1 MRIEASRETLEISFD
16 LPLTNHTGKARIKE
30 RDSVYDYGKPFA
42 SRSRCFNSS
51 NYVEWQICYDD
62 PAERQRS
69 TVEEVTFTTFRGKK
83 KESKSLYELSE
94 ALYYFYHWDIV
105 SDGEIQDL
113 VRSVEVEESKFID
126 HRPDAQIGRDNP
138 TDTEI
143 NGLSFHRMILKYPQL
158 IYKFHPH
165 NNYIAEIT
173 IREKQRAVGVQ
184 PMLYFCFPIS
194 ELKPTAEKL
203 TGRTAKPKETARLT
217 LTPDKKPMIL
227 DMFRIFGILSESHN
241 KDILSIL
248 NAIKQSRS
256 GQKRDMR
263 NGDGQDRS

>member
-1 MRIEASRETLEISFD
+1 MRTEACRETLEVSFD

-30 RDSVYDYGKPFA
+30 RSSIYDYGEPFA
-42 SRSRCFNSS
+42 SRSRCFNSN

-62 PAERQRS
+62 PAEKQRS
-69 TVEEVTFTTFRGKK
+69 TVEEVIFTTFRG
-83 KESKSLYELSE
+83 ERKSLYELSE
-94 ALYYFYHWDIV
+94 VLYYFYHWDVV

-113 VRSVEVEESKFID
+113 VRNIEVEESKFID

-138 TDTEI
+138 ADTEI
-143 NGLSFHRMILKYPQL
+143 NGLSFHRMILKHPQL

-165 NNYIAEIT
+165 NDYIAEIT

-194 ELKPTAEKL
+194 ELKPVAEKL
-203 TGRTAKPKETARLT
+203 TGRTARPKETARLT
-217 LTPDKKPMIL
+217 LTPDKKSMVL

-248 NAIKQSRS
+248 NAVRQSKS

-263 NGDGQDRS
+263 NGVGQDQS